1 MDELFGDDVGQVVEE
16 GFGCCLDVPTA
27 ASRPLPEVR
36 FESVRVEHCL
46 DDCVVVFADFLECH
60 LHLGDGS
67 S

>member
-1 MDELFGDDVGQVVEE
+1 MGELFGDDAGQVVEE
-16 GFGCCLDVPTA
+16 GLCRCLDVSA
-27 ASRPLPEVR
+27 AAGRPLPEVR
-36 FESVRVEHCL
+36 FEGVRVEHCL